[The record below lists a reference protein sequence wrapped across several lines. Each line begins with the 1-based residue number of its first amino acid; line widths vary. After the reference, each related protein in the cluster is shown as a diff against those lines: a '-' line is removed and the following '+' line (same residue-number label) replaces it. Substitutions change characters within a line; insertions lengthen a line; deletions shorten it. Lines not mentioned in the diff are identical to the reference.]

1 MSIVAVLLLAL
12 SGAGVWAVVQGTR
25 SIPVV
30 SNVQGTGVGTV
41 VTFRWSDPG
50 LQSGDVYIVS
60 IDGAPRP
67 VQREGIL
74 VVDAVDHGRVCAS
87 VVVSRDGKSGRP
99 SAERC
104 VDVEGPG

>member
-30 SNVQGTGVGTV
+30 SNVQGTADGTV
-41 VTFRWSDPG
+41 VTFTWSDPG

-60 IDGAPRP
+60 IDGAPLP
-67 VQREGIL
+67 VQRESSL
-74 VVDAVDHGRVCAS
+74 VIDVAERDRVCAS
-87 VVVSRDGKSGRP
+87 VVVSRDGKTGQP
-99 SAERC
+99 SVERC
-104 VDVEGPG
+104 VDLEGSG